1 MEDIR
6 EIDNTLGERYIELL
20 SHINNIWKLEKEK
33 FKWRIDWHNVKE
45 EISTAGSAGFFDE
58 LGLRAA
64 VLSNKEK
71 LNFIEKSMSKI
82 KEKQIEELDK
92 IKSIIEA

>member
-6 EIDNTLGERYIELL
+6 EIDNTLGERYKELL

-33 FKWRIDWHNVKE
+33 FKWRIDW
-45 EISTAGSAGFFDE
+45 SAGFFDE